1 MSLVSMRLHN
11 CFQQRPASANSS
23 AVLAG
28 GFCLAGNTF
37 KPVNDAGKHV
47 CRLYW
52 RQV

>member
-1 MSLVSMRLHN
+1 MRLHN
-11 CFQQRPASANSS
+11 RIQQRPASANSS
-23 AVLAG
+23 AVLAS
-28 GFCLAGNTF
+28 GFSLTGNTF